1 MAVDLPVKNTT
12 NDQRVVSFFDNYLQ
26 KPVEYAANDFDAV
39 VGFFTKRNFDQQAA
53 IAITQLLVSQ
63 AKFDDIPVFKLID
76 TLKTLP
82 DVQLSKIVTEI
93 LNYNRD
99 KTSRLGYTASRV
111 QNKFESRNI
120 MI

>member
-1 MAVDLPVKNTT
+1 MAVDLPVKTET
-12 NDQRVVSFFDNYLQ
+12 SDQRVVAFFDNYFQ
-26 KPVEYAANDFDAV
+26 KNVEYAANDFDAV

-63 AKFDDIPVFKLID
+63 AKFDNIPVFKLID

-82 DVQLSKIVTEI
+82 DVKLSNVVTEI
-93 LNYNRD
+93 LNFNRD
-99 KTSRLGYTASRV
+99 KTSRLGYTTSRIK
-111 QNKFESRNI
+111 NKFESRNI